1 MKRSSRS
8 ATLRATIAESIR
20 AAAHH
25 GESQAS
31 PLAVLWPDPGR
42 SWAAVIP
49 ALSEALAILTFGEW
63 RGEGTAQGPA
73 LWLRAAL
80 AAPGSPLLP
89 TAHVPVG
96 DSVVSSTPVI
106 YLPGIRRDDLSDLAE
121 IPPSLAPLAD
131 LVLRSAWWSAPSG
144 QSPWTPLSFLG
155 SKHGANL
162 DLAGDAATR
171 AALVEVLPRLLDEN
185 VESLRDQGRLDAG
198 RLHARVVPDAVRTL
212 LTWINDPSATRGRS
226 SDAEWSA
233 FTHACTS
240 TYGFDP
246 AADGHLTAARHLG
259 TRTGEWNAVWQ
270 RFIEAPHLYP
280 SIPAALDQ
288 ARPQIVQ
295 FDLFPDDTASTD
307 PHPDSWPS
315 RNREQED
322 LLRAALTS
330 TAQASPPAAR
340 ERVSALASEHA
351 ARQSS
356 VWGVLGNA
364 PLAAAIGHLHALA
377 RATTQNLTASS
388 TGDAATWYAT
398 HGQTADALAL
408 DALAAVTAE
417 PDREA
422 VLTTLHALYDPWV
435 DDNAR
440 AFQGVVAT
448 QGYRADVGLDI
459 EPGTCVVYVDALRID
474 LAHRLATRVDTLSPT
489 LTHRLAA
496 YPTLTPTGQ
505 PAVAPLD
512 ATIRSSWG
520 GTDAFEAADTGGRA
534 LKGKPFHDALTGSGV
549 QLLRWDEG
557 ETGDPSGTAWT
568 QSNDIDSAGHAS
580 KGAHFEAVVDSLLD
594 RVAARIHGL
603 AAAGWKRIV
612 VVTDHGF
619 LLPARP
625 ARKIDLALALT
636 EGGSARKPRV
646 ARLRAGAPTPDLPHA
661 SWTWDET
668 VTMVSAPGAACF
680 EDGVT
685 YTHGGLSPQECVI
698 PVITIQPAASPAEAA
713 IAVHIDQV
721 RWTGQRC
728 RIDIAPAGVAVLG
741 TLRLRPADPS
751 SNLAEPKSPTADGEI
766 KLLVDEDDAPEGTSA
781 YVVLLDAEGLII
793 AQHQT
798 VVGGDR

>member
-1 MKRSSRS
+1 MTGSTHGT
-8 ATLRATIAESIR
+8 TLRATIAESIR
-20 AAAHH
+20 VAARH
-25 GESQAS
+25 GESQAA
-31 PLAVLWPDPGR
+31 PLAVLWPDPER
-42 SWAAVIP
+42 SWEAAVP
-49 ALSEALAILTFGEW
+49 ALSEALPILTLGEW
-63 RGEGTAQGPA
+63 TGDGTAQGPA

-80 AAPGSPLLP
+80 AAPGAPLLP
-89 TAHVPVG
+89 TTHVPVG

-106 YLPGIRRDDLSDLAE
+106 YLPGIRRDDVSDLAE
-121 IPPSLAPLAD
+121 IPPALAPLAD

-144 QSPWTPLSFLG
+144 QGPWTPFSFLA
-155 SKHGANL
+155 SKHGASL
-162 DLAGDAATR
+162 DLAADAATR

-198 RLHARVVPDAVRTL
+198 RLHARVVPDVVRTL
-212 LTWINDPSATRGRS
+212 LTWIDDPSATRGRS
-226 SDAEWSA
+226 SDAEWAA
-233 FTHACTS
+233 FTHACTR

-246 AADGHLTAARHLG
+246 ATDGHLTAARHLG
-259 TRTGEWNAVWQ
+259 TRTGEWKAVWQ
-270 RFIEAPHLYP
+270 RFVEAPHLYP

-315 RNREQED
+315 WNREQED

-330 TAQASPPAAR
+330 TAQASPTAAR
-340 ERVSALASEHA
+340 ERVSALTSEHA
-351 ARQSS
+351 DRQSS
-356 VWGVLGNA
+356 IWGVLGNA
-364 PLAAAIGHLHALA
+364 PLAAAVGHLHALA
-377 RATTQNLTASS
+377 RATARNLTASS

-417 PDREA
+417 ADREA
-422 VLTTLHALYDPWV
+422 VLSALHALHDPWV

-440 AFQGVVAT
+440 VFQDLVASH
-448 QGYRADVGLDI
+448 GYRADVGLDI
-459 EPGTCVVYVDALRID
+459 EPGTCVVYVDALRLD
-474 LAHRLATRVDTLSPT
+474 LAHRLAARVSALDPT
-489 LTHRLAA
+489 VSHRLAA

-505 PAVAPLD
+505 PAVAPVE
-512 ATIRSSWG
+512 AAVRSGWG
-520 GTDAFEAADTGGRA
+520 GTDAFEAADAGGRA
-534 LKGKPFHDALTGSGV
+534 LKGKPLHDALTAAGV
-549 QLLRWDEG
+549 QLLRWDDG

-580 KGAHFEAVVDSLLD
+580 KGAHFEAVVDGLLD
-594 RVAARIHGL
+594 RVAARIHSL

-625 ARKIDLALALT
+625 ARKIDLSLALT
-636 EGGSARKPRV
+636 EGGNARKPRV
-646 ARLRAGAPTPDLPHA
+646 ARLRAGAPVPDLPHA
-661 SWTWDET
+661 PWTWDDT

-685 YTHGGLSPQECVI
+685 YTHGGLSPQECVV
-698 PVITIQPAASPAEAA
+698 PVVDIQSPASPAETGIAA
-713 IAVHIDQV
+713 HIDEI

-728 RIDIAPAGVAVLG
+728 RIDVAPAGVAVLG

-751 SNLAEPKSPTADGEI
+751 SNLAEPKTSTDDGEI
-766 KLLVDEDDAPEGTSA
+766 KLLIDEDDAAEGTTA
-781 YVVLLDAEGLII
+781 YVVLLDADGVVI